1 MNPDQQFAL
10 IMAFMFGLV
19 LPIALAIVIPWAWA
33 RSRKSSGLPQ
43 LDEQSIRDLDML
55 KDRVADLEE
64 RLDFTERLLAE
75 ARDRIPL
82 APAHGA
88 DR

>member
-19 LPIALAIVIPWAWA
+19 LPIALAIVIPWARA
-33 RSRKSSGLPQ
+33 RSRRSSGLPQ
-43 LDEQSIRDLDML
+43 LDEQSIRDLDTL
-55 KDRVADLEE
+55 KDRVAELEE
-64 RLDFTERLLAE
+64 RLDFTERLLAD

-82 APAHGA
+82 AEP
-88 DR
+88 REN